1 MNGRQIYKCGCPPG
15 ITLGLKIQETAFW
28 VKLKLQTCRIYV
40 AGLSVIVRKEPIGD
54 GEYFPKRGP
63 AESGE
68 TS

>member
-1 MNGRQIYKCGCPPG
+1 M
-15 ITLGLKIQETAFW
+15 LGLKIQETAFW

-54 GEYFPKRGP
+54 GEHFPKRGP

-68 TS
+68 IS